1 MPVADRRCV
10 IGIRLK
16 PSTSRE
22 KIVSIDE
29 NEICVAV
36 TAPPVEGKAN
46 EALVA
51 MLAKKLQVSKSSIEI
66 RRGLRS
72 RVKMVTIEGMNKEHV
87 LLKLRQDTK

>member
-72 RVKMVTIEGMNKEHV
+72 RVKMVAIEGMNKEHV

>member
-72 RVKMVTIEGMNKEHV
+72 RVKMVAIEGMNKEQV